1 MKTFIALILGTTLVY
16 AFKTTEPQK
25 PHFTSTPTSDLPH
38 VKHKAFQVGE
48 KLRYRVTYGFMDA
61 GEATLELKSTTK
73 KGDGRELI
81 HAVGIGKTLGGFNT
95 FYRVFDKYET
105 FFDKSGVFP
114 WFFKRRVDEGGY
126 KISQDYSFK
135 QADNKVVTDKGKTF
149 KIPSGTQ
156 DMISAFYYARTLD
169 LSNIKKGKTFEFK
182 VFMDDEV
189 FNLKIRYL
197 GTENISV
204 RKGTF
209 KCYKFGPVMQKG
221 RYFKKEEDVNFWI
234 TADDNRIPVLVKANI
249 PVGSVKLQLVE
260 WSGLR
265 NPLSSK
271 VK

>member
-1 MKTFIALILGTTLVY
+1 MKTFIVLILGTTLVY
-16 AFKTTEPQK
+16 AFKSTEPFK
-25 PHFTSTPTSDLPH
+25 PQITSAPTSDLPQ

-95 FYRVFDKYET
+95 FYRVYDKYET
-105 FFDKSGVFP
+105 FLDKSGVFP
-114 WFFKRRVDEGGY
+114 WFFKRRVDEGGH
-126 KISQDYSFK
+126 KISQDYTFK
-135 QADNKVVTDKGKTF
+135 QEDRKVVNEKGKSF
-149 KIPSGTQ
+149 NIPEATQ

-182 VFMDDEV
+182 VFMDDEI

-197 GTENISV
+197 GMENITV

-209 KCYKFGPVMQKG
+209 KCFKFGPVMQKG

-234 TADDNRIPVLVKANI
+234 TADDNRIPVLVRANI

-265 NPLSSK
+265 NTLTSK
-271 VK
+271 IK